1 MSKLRQNIADKLESI
16 WYGKSG
22 WVLALRPLAWI
33 FKIIIFIRRWFYRL
47 GIFKTHALGIPV
59 IVVGNISVGGT
70 GKTPLVIWLA
80 NYLKAAGYKPGI
92 ISRGYFGQARR
103 WPQQVRPDADPIIVG
118 DEALVISRRTGCPM
132 AVGPDRVA
140 SANALRRYAKVDV
153 ILSDDGLQHYALDR
167 QIEIAVIDGVRRFG
181 NGYCLPAGPL
191 RESASRLHEVD
202 FLVTNGTAMQQEYP
216 MRYTSMDAINL
227 QTGMHRPLDEFK
239 SESAIAIAAIGNPDR
254 FFNFMRSYGIRM
266 TTRAFADHHFFE
278 PTDLAFTEDQT
289 VLMTEKDAVKCERFS
304 KPSWWYVPIDAHM
317 PDEFGMRLLTLLEKH
332 HGQKT
337 P

>member
-1 MSKLRQNIADKLESI
+1 MSKLRQKIADKLESI

-22 WVLALRPLAWI
+22 WVLALRPFAWI
-33 FKIIIFIRRWFYRL
+33 YTIIIFIRRWLYRL
-47 GIFKTHALGIPV
+47 GIFKTHTLRIPV

-140 SANALRRYAKVDV
+140 SANALLHYAKVDV
-153 ILSDDGLQHYALDR
+153 IISDDGLQHYALDR

-191 RESASRLHEVD
+191 RESPSRLHEVD
-202 FLVTNGTAMQQEYP
+202 FLVTNGTAMQQEFP
-216 MRYTSMDAINL
+216 MRYASMDAINL
-227 QTGMHRPLDEFK
+227 QTAAHRPLDEFK
-239 SESAIAIAAIGNPDR
+239 SESAVAIAAIGNPDR

-278 PTDLAFTEDQT
+278 STDLAFTDNQT

-304 KPSWWYVPIDAHM
+304 KPSWWYVPIEAQM